1 MCDDIDKTG
10 GKFMVSYDNR
20 PIIWD
25 MYRRYNVQEIPI
37 KYAGQLHSDEKK
49 IELVI
54 TNYIP
59 EEKQLSLFEMED

>member
-1 MCDDIDKTG
+1 MG
-10 GKFMVSYDNR
+10 SYDNR
-20 PIIWD
+20 QIILD
-25 MYRRYNVQEIPI
+25 MYSHYNVQDIPI

-59 EEKQLSLFEMED
+59 RKKQLSLFEMEE